1 MIVDLEQAARHWSA
15 PPKMAN
21 RTRWWQS
28 PTIVKHINKNFSG
41 VPAMG
46 TDGGDIELLRS
57 ISEGPLRRAVSIGC
71 GNAFHEI
78 KILQA

>member
-1 MIVDLEQAARHWSA
+1 MMVDLEQAARHWSA

-21 RTRWWQS
+21 RTRCWQL
-28 PTIVKHINKNFSG
+28 PTIVKHINKNFCG